1 METLATLLQHTA
13 EQYGSTPA
21 LMYKPGSA
29 TEIWSY
35 THLNERANRAAV
47 WLRDHGVSKGD
58 RIIIWSPNNPSW
70 VAAYFGAVRIGA
82 IVVPL
87 DVRSSVEFAER
98 VAKQTE
104 PKLVLA
110 SKATAPTWNYP
121 APSFMLEE
129 IGALP
134 ESDEQISG
142 QEVTLDDTAVLMFT
156 SGTTGTPKG
165 VILTH
170 RNIMSNVEAVDKLVP
185 DISHFRLVSLLPLSH
200 MFEQTIG
207 LVLALKRGGSVYY
220 ISTLIPAKIFEAFK
234 EQGTTAMLLVPQ
246 ALQLFMSSIE
256 REVEKQGKE
265 KQWRRLQLIAR
276 FLPYKMRRLLF
287 RPVYEKLGGKLEFL
301 VSGGAP
307 LPPDLFRKWD
317 ILGIPIMQGYG
328 ATEAAPCISVTS
340 IKERNPYTVGRAVMD
355 MQIKLAEDSE
365 ILIKGP
371 NITPGYWRNPEATE
385 QAFADGWYKTGDLGV
400 FEKNGHLRIQGR
412 KKDLIVLP
420 NGQNVYPQDVEQE
433 LLLVPGVADAVVVGL
448 PIEDG
453 AQVYAVLI
461 AKEGAQ
467 LDPDAAVK
475 QANSRLA
482 PHQYIRGATVWPDKD
497 FPRTHTLKVKKNE
510 VLASI
515 VAIRAAEKEPVLAV
529 KR

>member
-1 METLATLLQHTA
+1 METLATFVQRLA
-13 EQYGSTPA
+13 EQYDSTPA
-21 LMYKPGSA
+21 IMYKPGKE
-29 TEIWSY
+29 TETWSY
-35 THLNERANRAAV
+35 AHLNERANRAAL
-47 WLRDHGVSKGD
+47 WLREHGVGKGD

-70 VAAYFGAVRIGA
+70 VAAYFGALRLGA
-82 IVVPL
+82 VVVPL
-87 DVRSSVEFAER
+87 DVRSSIEFAER
-98 VAKQTE
+98 IANQTE

-110 SKATAPTWNYP
+110 SKATAPSWDYP

-129 IGALP
+129 IASLP
-134 ESDEQISG
+134 KSDEQVSG
-142 QEVTLDDTAVLMFT
+142 ADVSLDDTAVLMFT
-156 SGTTGTPKG
+156 SGTTGSPKG

-185 DISHFRLVSLLPLSH
+185 DIEYFRLVSLLPLSH

-265 KQWRRLQLIAR
+265 KQWRRLGQIAK

-287 RPVYEKLGGKLEFL
+287 RPVYEKLGGKMEFM

-317 ILGIPIMQGYG
+317 TLGIPIMQGYG

-355 MQIKLAEDSE
+355 MQIRLAEDGE

-371 NITPGYWRNPEATE
+371 NVTPGYWRNPEATE
-385 QAFADGWYKTGDLGV
+385 QAFEDGWYKTGDLGV

-433 LLLVPGVADAVVVGL
+433 LMFVPGVADAVVVGL
-448 PIEDG
+448 PVEDG

-482 PHQYIRGATVWPDKD
+482 PHQYIRGVTIWPDKD

-515 VAIRAAEKEPVLAV
+515 VATRAANQEPVLAGS
-529 KR
+529 K